1 MNRRSFITVFGGA
14 AVAWPLA
21 ARAQQA
27 MPVVGYLHP
36 AWAVPPN
43 LLTILRKTLSEAGY
57 VEGRSLADRVP
68 LSPRDNTIGCQLL
81 AAEAGAP
88 SRSRD
93 HRHSPPPAAL
103 AAKAATATIPLVFTS
118 DRRSGQARARRQPC
132 HGRAAT

>member
-14 AVAWPLA
+14 AVAWPLV

-57 VEGRSLADRVP
+57 VEGRSVAVEHRCAEGQYNRLP
-68 LSPRDNTIGCQLL
+68 EL
-81 AAEAGAP
+81 AAEFVVV
-88 SRSRD
+88 
-93 HRHSPPPAAL
+93 
-103 AAKAATATIPLVFTS
+103 T
-118 DRRSGQARARRQPC
+118 
-132 HGRAAT
+132 